1 MLQQQWAEVGVDLKL
16 QAVEMGVF
24 YDYVDYGDFVLSRY
38 GLANSNDPLAYF
50 KIWKSTEQAVAAVN
64 DPKLDEM
71 IDDAYHTVDHTE
83 YLNKLHDIE
92 TYMLEEQCFLIP
104 LFVQEPVKLVQT
116 NVKGVWANPGGRLTF
131 ANAEITA

>member
-1 MLQQQWAEVGVDLKL
+1 MV
-16 QAVEMGVF
+16 
-24 YDYVDYGDFVLSRY
+24 YGDFELSRY
-38 GLANSNDPLAYF
+38 GLSNSSDPLAFF
-50 KIWKSTEQAVAAVN
+50 KIWKSTEQVVAAVD

-92 TYMLEEQCFLIP
+92 TYMLEEQCYLIP

-131 ANAEITA
+131 TGAEITA